1 MAILDVDAK
10 RAATISVPNALML
23 LVAPL
28 SPEAL
33 GQLVRATAGPKD
45 KEADIVA
52 RITAA
57 NAELA
62 RCQVSSRCLGGA
74 QRCHSSPHSPCRLI
88 TAHLERCKV
97 TGTVLKA
104 AWPGVLPTCA
114 RRAAWHHAVHLAVQ
128 GPGQGA
134 V

>member
-10 RAATISVPNALML
+10 RAAALSVPNALML
-23 LVAPL
+23 LVAPP

-57 NAELA
+57 STELA
-62 RCQVSSRCLGGA
+62 RCQVSGRCLEGA
-74 QRCHSSPHSPCRLI
+74 GNVI
-88 TAHLERCKV
+88 EAAW
-97 TGTVLKA
+97 TGTLQCTKA
-104 AWPGVLPTCA
+104 QVNPQSRGCKCST
-114 RRAAWHHAVHLAVQ
+114 
-128 GPGQGA
+128 
-134 V
+134 